1 MTQRYVLEALK
12 RAIIWKDLYKST
24 NGEFLELYTQHQT
37 GRKLKC
43 LHIENGGEFTIIGFR
58 GSCDSHGIIREVI
71 ALLLMNWLNDINETV
86 VFHS

>member
-12 RAIIWKDLYKST
+12 RAIIWKDLYKSI

-43 LHIENGGEFTIIGFR
+43 LHTENGVNSQLLDLE
-58 GSCDSHGIIREVI
+58 DLVI
-71 ALLLMNWLNDINETV
+71 HMV
-86 VFHS
+86 